1 LSIHYDIVSP
11 GGVLR
16 AKSAEAA
23 LPG

>member
-11 GGVLR
+11 GRVLR